1 MQSGGLMTSGHSG
14 ETSTEGEL
22 FTNLFWYFPNRAP
35 TYLSRGTVA
44 SIHPE
49 VRACHER
56 APLRQE
62 EHGRGLEILGR
73 PEPPEECTGHPDLL
87 QFGVC
92 GQECVCHG
100 RSYVPWGQ
108 GVHPDAVLAPL
119 LRYGP
124 AQLLYCG
131 FAAVIRGAC
140 QSLEGRASAF
150 VEIQSG

>member
-22 FTNLFWYFPNRAP
+22 FTNLFGIFLTQP
-35 TYLSRGTVA
+35 YLCRGTVA

-73 PEPPEECTGHPDLL
+73 SEPPEECTGHPDLL

-92 GQECVCHG
+92 GQERVCHG
-100 RSYVPWGQ
+100 RSYVTWGQ
-108 GVHPDAVLAPL
+108 SVHPDAVLAPL
-119 LRYGP
+119 LRY
-124 AQLLYCG
+124 
-131 FAAVIRGAC
+131 
-140 QSLEGRASAF
+140 
-150 VEIQSG
+150 